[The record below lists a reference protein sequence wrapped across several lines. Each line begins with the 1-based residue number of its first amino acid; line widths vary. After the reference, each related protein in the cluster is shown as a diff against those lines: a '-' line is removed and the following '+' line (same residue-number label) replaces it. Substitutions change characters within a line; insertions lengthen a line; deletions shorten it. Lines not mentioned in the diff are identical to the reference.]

1 MSNTIVAVV
10 TGANRGIGEAIC
22 QVLANTAQ
30 EPLVLYATSR
40 KGVNLGIKTSSNET
54 QVIYPSLDINDR
66 ESIQALAN
74 SVKKDHGGCHVLIN
88 NAGINLEDQYSP
100 DNVKKTLDTNYRGT
114 LHMCQAFIPL
124 LKKGGR
130 IVNVS
135 SVGSSLNQYSDEIK
149 QRFRDPKMTLEDL
162 EGMMTEYQ
170 RSVDEGAETKHGW
183 PRQAYSVSKACVNAI
198 TMVLARENPGLIIN
212 ACCPGWVSTDMGRVI
227 GSPPKRPVDG
237 AKIPIRLGFKDIN
250 GVTGRYW
257 GNPTVSDTEDGQIQS
272 W

>member
-1 MSNTIVAVV
+1 MVENRPEVCV
-10 TGANRGIGEAIC
+10 TNIAHAQNRGIGEAIC

-114 LHMCQAFIPL
+114 LH
-124 LKKGGR
+124 
-130 IVNVS
+130 VS
-135 SVGSSLNQYSDEIK
+135 RPS
-149 QRFRDPKMTLEDL
+149 
-162 EGMMTEYQ
+162 
-170 RSVDEGAETKHGW
+170 
-183 PRQAYSVSKACVNAI
+183 
-198 TMVLARENPGLIIN
+198 PGLAFQSGPKLN
-212 ACCPGWVSTDMGRVI
+212 PSRV
-227 GSPPKRPVDG
+227 
-237 AKIPIRLGFKDIN
+237 
-250 GVTGRYW
+250 
-257 GNPTVSDTEDGQIQS
+257 
-272 W
+272 